1 MDQVRPVSPQV
12 EDGEHRLP
20 TDRIGLADLG
30 LNVDA
35 VATERQLEDPRLL
48 RRVARLRVG
57 RLSDPRVDIFCARLE
72 RVQFGDEEGGKGRL
86 RSRRRAGYRL
96 RSSAGTA

>member
-1 MDQVRPVSPQV
+1 MICVVGPPGRPQWIRYGRVAQI

-35 VATERQLEDPRLL
+35 VATERQLEDPPLL
-48 RRVARLRVG
+48 RRVARLREG
-57 RLSDPRVDIFCARLE
+57 RLPDPCVDIFCARLE
-72 RVQFGDEEGGKGRL
+72 RVQFGDEEGG
-86 RSRRRAGYRL
+86 
-96 RSSAGTA
+96 